1 VEEIND
7 LAVSTA
13 CNFEVEMRLKSV
25 LAIHKKLSSKDM
37 ARGNAVMD
45 LPTYS
50 LIFWLTTGKFCNQ

>member
-1 VEEIND
+1 
-7 LAVSTA
+7 
-13 CNFEVEMRLKSV
+13 VEMRLKSV